1 MNQTRNLTRH
11 IKELEEVYGQVLNE
25 ADTTHVNTN
34 AAKDALGHS
43 PQATQ
48 IQKNTGPESVEDVEE
63 PVKQESDSLKMRPQN
78 INIGMNDKNVFDR
91 LYSTIME
98 QGEEFDMGELE
109 AGLDDGPEMGG
120 EDELGG
126 GEVTLTLSSD
136 QAEALKGLL
145 SQLEEPASDDIEDLD
160 GMGGDDDGM
169 DAGLEDSYR
178 EAVEA
183 QHTGQGQNI
192 GQDPTNLGPNKK
204 NVVPGDASKTTSG
217 GASGDVTDKVGND
230 GNLADTTAAM
240 TSTSS
245 GSQKVGGRVTGGNQ
259 NAFS

>member
-11 IKELEEVYGQVLNE
+11 IKEIEDIYSKVINE
-25 ADTTHVNTN
+25 ADTSHVYDN

-43 PQATQ
+43 STATEV
-48 IQKNTGPESVEDVEE
+48 QKNTGPENVENVEE
-63 PVKQESDSLKMRPQN
+63 PVKQESDSLKMRPKN

-136 QAEALKGLL
+136 QAEALRGLL
-145 SQLEEPASDDIEDLD
+145 SQLEEPAGDDIEDLD
-160 GMGGDDDGM
+160 GMGGEDDGM
-169 DAGLEDSYR
+169 DAGLEDSYQ

-183 QHTGQGQNI
+183 QHTGQGQHT

-230 GNLADTTAAM
+230 GNLADSTAAM

>member
-11 IKELEEVYGQVLNE
+11 IKEIEDIYSKVINE
-25 ADTTHVNTN
+25 AGTSHVYDN

-43 PQATQ
+43 PTATE
-48 IQKNTGPESVEDVEE
+48 IQKDTGPENVENIEE
-63 PVKQESDSLKMRPQN
+63 PIKQESDSLKMRPKN

-98 QGEEFDMGELE
+98 QGDEFDMGELE

-126 GEVTLTLSSD
+126 GEVTLTLSTD
-136 QAEALKGLL
+136 QADALRGLL
-145 SQLEEPASDDIEDLD
+145 SQLEEPAGDDIEDLD
-160 GMGGDDDGM
+160 SMGGEEDGM
-169 DAGLEDSYR
+169 EGGLEDSYR
-178 EAVEA
+178 EAVDA
-183 QHTGQGQNI
+183 QHTGQGQHT

-217 GASGDVTDKVGND
+217 GASGAVTDKVGND
-230 GNLADTTAAM
+230 GNLADSTAAM